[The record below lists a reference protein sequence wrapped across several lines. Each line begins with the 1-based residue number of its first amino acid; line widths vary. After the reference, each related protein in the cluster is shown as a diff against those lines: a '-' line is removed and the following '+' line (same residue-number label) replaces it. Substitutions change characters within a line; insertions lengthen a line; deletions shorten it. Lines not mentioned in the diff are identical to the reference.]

1 MHKDAIESICGVR
14 SSTDWGNTV
23 SSVVRPDRHG
33 GGGFLEAAVEADVE
47 GQVWYFMVDEQV
59 MFIWLIP

>member
-1 MHKDAIESICGVR
+1 MG
-14 SSTDWGNTV
+14 
-23 SSVVRPDRHG
+23 SVVRPDRYG
-33 GGGFLEAAVEADVE
+33 GGGFLEAAVAADVE